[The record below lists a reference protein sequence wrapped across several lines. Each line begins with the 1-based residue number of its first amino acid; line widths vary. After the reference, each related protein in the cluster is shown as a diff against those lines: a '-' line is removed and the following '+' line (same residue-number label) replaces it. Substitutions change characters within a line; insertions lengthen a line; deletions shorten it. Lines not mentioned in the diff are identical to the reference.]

1 MTSRLQ
7 RCLFSLKGAFSALE
21 KDLNPLAQK
30 SDVEE
35 GESALEKAIKE
46 AKTKGATVVTS
57 SSSASSK
64 RQQQQADRERV
75 QKLEMN
81 LRSVLNQYP
90 MVIPVASLQQQ
101 QMEKKGAIARPTT
114 APASPAP
121 PVSGGG
127 TISAQA
133 SR

>member
-1 MTSRLQ
+1 MHAVMTSRLQ

-21 KDLNPLAQK
+21 KDLSPLAQNV
-30 SDVEE
+30 DVEE

-46 AKTKGATVVTS
+46 AKTKGATVVT
-57 SSSASSK
+57 SK

-90 MVIPVASLQQQ
+90 TVIPVAALEQQQQQ
-101 QMEKKGAIARPTT
+101 QMEKKGAVARPTT
-114 APASPAP
+114 AAP
-121 PVSGGG
+121 PPASGGG
-127 TISAQA
+127 TISAQG

>member
-57 SSSASSK
+57 SSSAPSK
-64 RQQQQADRERV
+64 RQQQQAERERV

-90 MVIPVASLQQQ
+90 MVIPVASLQQ